1 MTLKTGIET
10 AFDNLI
16 FMADD
21 LITVQTAAILAK
33 ELGIDFDPTSYDH

>member
-1 MTLKTGIET
+1 MTLETGIEA
-10 AFDNLI
+10 AFNNLV

-33 ELGIDFDPTSYDH
+33 ELGISFDPIDFDH